1 MENWYFIEYHCK
13 EKAKNFLKES
23 ESDRIAGA
31 IKKRKHRGLKFHRSI
46 NRKSSLEWGQRTSR
60 QIDESVSRLRG

>member
-31 IKKRKHRGLKFHRSI
+31 IKKRDTKKFYFPLTKMCLFLFKSI
-46 NRKSSLEWGQRTSR
+46 FYFIRKKE
-60 QIDESVSRLRG
+60 IDIEL